1 MPIADRISY
10 LADIVAVLKAQW
22 PDNRTVNI
30 VCHGHS
36 VPAGYFATPLVDA
49 LNAYPHLLYRGLK
62 QRFPFA
68 VLNVIVTARGGE
80 ESDAGAVRF
89 AEDVLC
95 HKPDVVTL
103 DYGLNDR
110 RIGLDNARSAWRMM
124 IEPALARG
132 CKVILLT
139 PTCDVTQRRT
149 YTGSDRHHLA
159 EHAAQIRDLA
169 AEYELGLA
177 DSFAAFH
184 RYQETGSPLDDL
196 LSWSNHPNHTG
207 HELVTAELLRW
218 FPAAL

>member
-1 MPIADRISY
+1 MSIADAATY
-10 LADIVAVLKAQW
+10 LSDIVTILKSHW
-22 PDNRTVNI
+22 PNNRTVNI

-36 VPAGYFATPLVDA
+36 VPAGYFATPRVDA
-49 LNAYPHLLYRGLK
+49 LNAYPHLLYCGLK

-80 ESDAGAVRF
+80 ESDAGAARF
-89 AEDVLC
+89 AEDALC
-95 HKPDVVTL
+95 HRPDVVTL

-110 RIGLDNARSAWRMM
+110 RIGLDSARSAWRMM
-124 IEPALARG
+124 IEQALEQKY
-132 CKVILLT
+132 KVVLLT
-139 PTCDVTQRRT
+139 PTCDVTQRTT
-149 YTGSDRHHLA
+149 YTGNDRNLLA

-184 RYQETGSPLDDL
+184 RYQETTGPLDDL
-196 LSWSNHPNHTG
+196 LSWSNHPNRRG

-218 FPAAL
+218 FLIAV

>member
-1 MPIADRISY
+1 MSPADQASY
-10 LADIVAVLKAQW
+10 LADIVAVLKTHW
-22 PDNRTVNI
+22 PDNRTINI

-49 LNAYPHLLYRGLK
+49 LHAYPHLLFRGLK

-80 ESDAGAVRF
+80 ESDAGATRF
-89 AEDVLC
+89 AEDALC

-110 RIGLDNARSAWRMM
+110 RIGLGSARIAWRTM
-124 IEPALARG
+124 IEQALARG

-139 PTCDVTQRRT
+139 PTHDVTQRPT
-149 YTGSDRHHLA
+149 YTGDDCHLLA

-169 AEYELGLA
+169 AEYGLGLA
-177 DSFAAFH
+177 DSFAAFQ
-184 RYQETGSPLDDL
+184 RYEETTGPLDDL
-196 LSWSNHPNHTG
+196 LSWGNHPNRKG
-207 HELVTAELLRW
+207 HKLVVTELLRW
-218 FPAAL
+218 FPAA

>member
-1 MPIADRISY
+1 MPIANTANY
-10 LADIVAVLKAQW
+10 LADIVAVLKTHW

-36 VPAGYFATPLVDA
+36 VPAGYFATPMVDA

-68 VLNVIVTARGGE
+68 VINVIVTARGGE
-80 ESDAGAVRF
+80 ESDAGAARF
-89 AEDVLC
+89 VDDALC

-110 RIGLDNARSAWRMM
+110 RIGLESAKLAWRMM
-124 IEPALARG
+124 IEQALARE

-139 PTCDVTQRRT
+139 PTGDITQRAD
-149 YTGSDRHHLA
+149 YTGNDRHLLA
-159 EHAAQIRDLA
+159 EHTAQIRDLA
-169 AEYELGLA
+169 AEYRLGLA
-177 DSFAAFH
+177 DSFAAFR
-184 RYQETGSPLDDL
+184 RYQETTGPLDDL
-196 LSWSNHPNHTG
+196 LSWSNHPNRKG

-218 FPAAL
+218 FPIG